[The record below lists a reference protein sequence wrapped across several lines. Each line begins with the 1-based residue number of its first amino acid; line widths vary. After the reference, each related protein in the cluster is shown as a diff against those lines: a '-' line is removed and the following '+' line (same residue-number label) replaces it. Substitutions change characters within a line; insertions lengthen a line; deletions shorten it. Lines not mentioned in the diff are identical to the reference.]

1 MEREEIQKR
10 LKKELDKNRYEHT
23 LGVMYTAG
31 SLAMAYGYDYEKAM
45 IAGLLHDCAKCLPTE
60 KKISLCEKNDILIS
74 KVERENP
81 GLLHAKAGMVL
92 AEEAYGVK
100 DPQILHAIK
109 VHTTGEPDM
118 NTLDKIIYIAD
129 YIEPLRCEAPHLSI
143 IRQIAFSDLNQCM
156 AEILYDTLHYLM
168 ETLEIVK
175 TAVEALRDKKAE
187 DVTVIDIT
195 GVSSIADYFIIA
207 NGNNQNQL
215 TAMQDAVD
223 EALFKAGLH
232 AKQIEGNNKSTW
244 ILMDYE
250 DIIVHLFSK
259 EDRLFYDL
267 ERIWR
272 DGKIIEM

>member
-1 MEREEIQKR
+1 MIPRDLFTIAALEKKIRLLQEQFPCDIRIVPCERFFDVFHKDPPGTDERRISGTCVSGRSICVYSQASSVSIVKKWSKTYGTRRNTKEIE
-10 LKKELDKNRYEHT
+10 KELDKNRYEHT

-143 IRQIAFSDLNQCM
+143 IRQIAFSNLNQCM
-156 AEILYDTLHYLM
+156 AEILYDTLHYLSGRKGSVDP
-168 ETLEIVK
+168 T
-175 TAVEALRDKKAE
+175 T
-187 DVTVIDIT
+187 
-195 GVSSIADYFIIA
+195 
-207 NGNNQNQL
+207 QL
-215 TAMQDAVD
+215 TYQ
-223 EALFKAGLH
+223 F
-232 AKQIEGNNKSTW
+232 
-244 ILMDYE
+244 YE
-250 DIIVHLFSK
+250 P
-259 EDRLFYDL
+259 Y
-267 ERIWR
+267 
-272 DGKIIEM
+272 GKDQPWKH